1 VSLHFKL
8 SEAQKNS
15 PWLVLVHGL
24 FGSADNLAGV
34 KRHFESTYNIIS
46 IDLPDHGQSPW
57 TDGFT
62 LEAAVTGIVEILDNN
77 QVDKAAFLGHSLG
90 GKVVMQ
96 FALLNPDRVSHLIVA
111 DIAPVKYSHSHQAVF
126 DGLKNVPLDT
136 ISDRKEAQ
144 TALSEYVKEPGVQQF
159 LLKSLYQTENSEW
172 QWRFNVD
179 GLIESYSRI
188 LDWPQSNLT
197 FEGITLFIK
206 GAESD
211 YINNSYR
218 KEIAKYFP
226 RAKAH
231 IIEGT
236 GHWLHAEKPSIF
248 NAIVAR
254 TLEKA
259 TS

>member
-8 SEAQKNS
+8 SEAQKDS

-57 TDGFT
+57 TNGFT
-62 LEAAVTGIVEILDNN
+62 LEAAVTGVVEILDNY
-77 QVDKAAFLGHSLG
+77 QIDKAAFLGHSLG
-90 GKVVMQ
+90 GKMVMQ

-126 DGLKNVPLDT
+126 DGLKNVPLDA

-144 TALSEYVKEPGVQQF
+144 AALSEYVKEPGVQQF
-159 LLKSLYQTENSEW
+159 LLKSLYQTDSDEW
-172 QWRFNVD
+172 KWRFNVD
-179 GLIESYSRI
+179 GLIASYSRI
-188 LDWPQSNLT
+188 LDW
-197 FEGITLFIK
+197 
-206 GAESD
+206 SD

-226 RAKAH
+226 SAKAH

-236 GHWLHAEKPSIF
+236 GHWLHAEKPSVF

-254 TLEKA
+254 TLEKTA
-259 TS
+259 S